1 MPRSSA
7 LISVTRML
15 EIDGLDHS
23 YGRHRA
29 LHDVSIRV
37 RNGEVVA
44 ILGAN
49 GAGKTTLL
57 NAIAGLLRPSGGSIR
72 FRGNELIGLSAHR
85 IVEQGIATV
94 TETRRLFGPM
104 SVIENLSLGAF
115 TQAARETASARLAQV
130 FDLFPRLAERRRQA
144 VRTMSGGEQ
153 QMVAVGRALMAR
165 PSLLL
170 LDEPSLGLAPLIA
183 TELFAAL
190 ERIARKGDTSIL
202 MVEQNARRALKM
214 ADRGYLL
221 ALGRIVGEG
230 SAQSLAQD
238 KAVAESYLGL

>member
-1 MPRSSA
+1 
-7 LISVTRML
+7 ML

-29 LHDVSIRV
+29 LNDVAIRV
-37 RNGEVVA
+37 RAGEVVA

-57 NAIAGLLRPSGGSIR
+57 NAVAGLLRPSGGSIR
-72 FRGNELIGLSAHR
+72 YRGNELVGLAPHR

-94 TETRRLFGPM
+94 TETRHLFGPL
-104 SVIENLSLGAF
+104 SVVENLSLGAF
-115 TQAARETASARLAQV
+115 TRDARAAALVRMAHV
-130 FDLFPRLAERRRQA
+130 FELFPRLAERPRQA

-153 QMVAVGRALMAR
+153 QMVAVGRALMTR

-170 LDEPSLGLAPLIA
+170 LDEPSLGLAPLLA
-183 TELFAAL
+183 AELFGAL
-190 ERIARKGDTSIL
+190 ARVAHESETAIL

-214 ADRGYLL
+214 ANRAYLL
-221 ALGRIVGEG
+221 SLGRIVGEG

>member
-1 MPRSSA
+1 
-7 LISVTRML
+7 ML

-29 LHDVSIRV
+29 LNDVAIRV
-37 RNGEVVA
+37 RAGEVVA

-57 NAIAGLLRPSGGSIR
+57 NAVAGLLRPSGGSIR
-72 FRGNELIGLSAHR
+72 YRGNELVGLPPHR

-94 TETRRLFGPM
+94 TEARHLFGPL
-104 SVIENLSLGAF
+104 SVVENLSLGAF
-115 TQAARETASARLAQV
+115 TRDARAAAPARMAHV
-130 FDLFPRLAERRRQA
+130 FELFPRLAERRRQA

-153 QMVAVGRALMAR
+153 QMVAVGRALMTR

-170 LDEPSLGLAPLIA
+170 LDEPSLGLAPLLA
-183 TELFAAL
+183 AELFGAL
-190 ERIARKGDTSIL
+190 ARVAHESETAIL

-214 ADRGYLL
+214 ANRAYLL
-221 ALGRIVGEG
+221 SRGRIVGEG

>member
-1 MPRSSA
+1 
-7 LISVTRML
+7 ML

-29 LHDVSIRV
+29 LRDVAIRV
-37 RNGEVVA
+37 RSGEVVA

-57 NAIAGLLRPSGGSIR
+57 NAVAGLLRPSAGSIR
-72 FRGNELIGLSAHR
+72 YRGNELIGLRPHR
-85 IVEQGIATV
+85 IVEFGIATV
-94 TETRRLFGPM
+94 TETRHLFGPM
-104 SVIENLSLGAF
+104 TVMENLSLGAF
-115 TQAARETASARLAQV
+115 SGHAREGEAAALAYI
-130 FDLFPRLAERRRQA
+130 FDLFPRLAERRQQA

-165 PSLLL
+165 PTLLL
-170 LDEPSLGLAPLIA
+170 LDEPSLGLAPVIA
-183 TELFAAL
+183 AELFSAL
-190 ERIARKGDTSIL
+190 ERIARERDTSIL

-214 ADRGYLL
+214 ANRAYLL

-230 SAQSLAQD
+230 SAQALAQD
-238 KAVAESYLGL
+238 KAVAETYLGL

>member
-85 IVEQGIATV
+85 VVEQGIATV

-115 TQAARETASARLAQV
+115 THAARETAPAQMAQV
-130 FDLFPRLAERRRQA
+130 FELFPRLAERRRQA

-190 ERIARKGDTSIL
+190 ERIARTGDTSIL

>member
-1 MPRSSA
+1 
-7 LISVTRML
+7 ML
-15 EIDGLDHS
+15 EIDSLEHS

-29 LHDVSIRV
+29 LRDVSIRV
-37 RNGEVVA
+37 RVGEVVA

-57 NAIAGLLRPSGGSIR
+57 NAIAGLIRPSAGSIR
-72 FRGNELIGLSAHR
+72 YRGTELIGLRPHR
-85 IVEQGIATV
+85 IVAQGIATV
-94 TETRRLFGPM
+94 TETRHLFGPM
-104 SVIENLSLGAF
+104 SVKENLSLGACSRRARD
-115 TQAARETASARLAQV
+115 AAADDFAYV
-130 FDLFPRLAERRRQA
+130 FELFPRLAERQRQA

-183 TELFAAL
+183 SELFMAL
-190 ERIARKGDTSIL
+190 ERIARKGDTGIL

-214 ADRGYLL
+214 ADHGYLL
-221 ALGRIVGEG
+221 SLGRIVGEG
-230 SAQSLAQD
+230 SAKSLAQD

>member
-1 MPRSSA
+1 
-7 LISVTRML
+7 ML
-15 EIDGLDHS
+15 EIDGLDHC

-115 TQAARETASARLAQV
+115 THAARETAPAQLAQV
-130 FDLFPRLAERRRQA
+130 FELFPRLAQRRRQA

-190 ERIARKGDTSIL
+190 ERIARAGDTSIL